1 MHRSL
6 LGLFVALALVV
17 AACSSSDGSD
27 AASTVEAPADAPADE
42 TADSPAE
49 PAESG
54 STQTTQ
60 PAEQPDEGD
69 DGPTVDPN
77 ETYRGVTP
85 DTIRLGISI
94 FDLSAVGRDN
104 GDVAAKYRAAID
116 AINDS
121 GGVLGRR
128 IEPFFAE
135 FSPLDAASG
144 DAACVYLTED
154 ERVFAVIGAQ
164 VVDTVL
170 CYTELH
176 DTIFLSPRPLT
187 ANHIARSTA
196 PAISVAAAGD
206 RQVRAGLEA
215 MAAQGV
221 FDGARVAVHASSES
235 AEQLELAVQVL
246 GELGVEVVSETLATD
261 QGRDIAASR
270 AEMSV
275 FAQRWDADG
284 ATVVV
289 SVGDIGNLEAATALG
304 DAGLDMTLA
313 STQPAAE
320 ASVYENYGADLAGLE
335 GAVSIATLA
344 YADMYDLDVLGVREC
359 VTRFEEASGE
369 TVNLR
374 PQTGEVA
381 NLTTTVWA
389 CQLTELFAQ
398 IAEAA
403 GDDLTNESFLAAF
416 QAAAGLSATA
426 VEAGSGAPGKWYIDD
441 SLPAVA
447 YWDANAGEFVIR

>member
-1 MHRSL
+1 MPRSV
-6 LGLFVALALVV
+6 LGLLVAFVLVA
-17 AACSSSDGSD
+17 AACSSVDDSGDS
-27 AASTVEAPADAPADE
+27 STADAPADAPAD
-42 TADSPAE
+42 TSGGDTPA
-49 PAESG
+49 
-54 STQTTQ
+54 
-60 PAEQPDEGD
+60 D
-69 DGPTVDPN
+69 DGSAPTSAPVEEPDAEDSGPTIDPT
-77 ETYRGVTP
+77 ESYRGVT
-85 DTIRLGISI
+85 DSTIRLGVSI

-104 GDVAAKYRAAID
+104 GDVRAKYQTAID
-116 AINDS
+116 AINDG
-121 GGVLGRR
+121 GGVLGRK
-128 IEPFFAE
+128 IEAFFAE

-154 ERVFAVIGAQ
+154 ERVFAVIGSQ

-176 DTIFLSPRPLT
+176 DTVFLSPRPLT
-187 ANHIARSTA
+187 VDHIARSTA

-206 RQVRAGLEA
+206 RQIRAGLGAMEA
-215 MAAQGV
+215 DGV
-221 FDGARVAVHASSES
+221 FDGARVAVHSSSES
-235 AEQLELAVQVL
+235 AGQLELAVQVL
-246 GELGVEVVSETLATD
+246 DELGVEVASQTLATD

-289 SVGDIGNLEAATALG
+289 SVGDIGNLEVATALG

-344 YADMYDLDVLGVREC
+344 YADMYDLGVLGVREC

-369 TVNLR
+369 AVNLR
-374 PQTGEVA
+374 PETGEVA

-403 GDDLTNESFLAAF
+403 GPDLTNESFLAAF
-416 QAAAGLSATA
+416 QAASSLSATA
-426 VEAGSGAPGKWYIDD
+426 VETGSGAPGKWYIDD

-447 YWDANAGEFVIR
+447 YWDANAGEFVVR